1 MLCDLARQPNRPT
14 ATQAYPLVRSP
25 ALGPRPA
32 PGGHPNA
39 RTGWLRGARAAV
51 SLGRRRASAHPP
63 RRRNDPIGGAVM
75 PVALGP
81 LTQSSIALATP
92 CAVSAARIGVVDDG
106 AAALSGCSSR
116 HPSCA
121 RIETRSSRVTPPR
134 QSWREFCELMR
145 SDIASLSR
153 FSCVGPTE
161 THFEIE
167 SQESKIPFPPREPTC
182 RCARLLVA
190 GQAKRTNRCPL
201 QQDSYVAG
209 LGRRSALG
217 RGGGRR
223 PPVG

>member
-1 MLCDLARQPNRPT
+1 MLCDLARQPNRPG

-25 ALGPRPA
+25 ALGPRPV

-39 RTGWLRGARAAV
+39 RTGWLRGARAAA

-63 RRRNDPIGGAVM
+63 RRRNDPIGGAGM

-92 CAVSAARIGVVDDG
+92 CAVSAGVVDDG
-106 AAALSGCSSR
+106 AAALSGCTSR

-153 FSCVGPTE
+153 FSCAGPTE

-190 GQAKRTNRCPL
+190 GSPCISSPPSFKRQFPRNF
-201 QQDSYVAG
+201 S
-209 LGRRSALG
+209 GRRE
-217 RGGGRR
+217 R
-223 PPVG
+223 